1 MTGLG
6 EQRGLE
12 CISGVP
18 RRGKAGPAVGRG
30 RHLGRKDVM
39 QTSGCVWLWLGGGVA
54 NRRVSFLD

>member
-6 EQRGLE
+6 EQQGLE

-18 RRGKAGPAVGRG
+18 AGARQGQPWEEAGTWGRQ
-30 RHLGRKDVM
+30 DVM